1 LEEALL
7 ESEDK
12 EDAAAA
18 KLLRR
23 EQSVLRFLAVE
34 PVKQMDF

>member
-23 EQSVLRFLAVE
+23 EQVCVAV
-34 PVKQMDF
+34 FGS